1 MVTRSKNGI
10 FKPKQLH
17 LATKF
22 TLPNQTE
29 HFCLSQALKH
39 FEWRQAMSE
48 EFSALLANGTWSIV
62 PKQPQFNIIGNKWAF
77 RLKQDLD
84 NSITC

>member
-1 MVTRSKNGI
+1 
-10 FKPKQLH
+10 
-17 LATKF
+17 
-22 TLPNQTE
+22 
-29 HFCLSQALKH
+29 
-39 FEWRQAMSE
+39 MSE